1 MFIACDIIT
10 VGEESIMSNNQ
21 NMLKKINEAVDESI
35 QGGAGFKGLKRSDLK
50 GRIAVIAEALNEGMS
65 LNEANELL
73 TSKGFEKL
81 YARSFDESVIIYA
94 FCNRLTFEAWQE
106 LDQSCRTYYE
116 KNLSSGMNNLLNGTL
131 KRAKLKEYL
140 ESESAEDG
148 YATGIVT
155 GLMSKEL
162 EQCETEEEL
171 QQYLASHLKDFTD
184 TREKARYY
192 FCKYLNEYIEDKCS
206 RYLKAAKSGSKRS
219 QLLALEDISFL
230 KPLTELKREA
240 ELDRN
245 KMSYEDKEAFLE
257 ETSVVPGGIFDEFSY
272 YYGYITV
279 DWIELIFERFGSPDE
294 WDEELKAD
302 IVEVLGYREDEAEQ
316 KLRELEAE
324 IIEREEQ
331 LDQEYNRESGTDRKK
346 LYQRYRAG
354 ENYFRAFL
362 NGSRDINRE
371 TLIAFILFISKKMEL
386 KGAMRVDAA
395 RLNIILDNCGFKQ
408 LKPKDNEFDRFII
421 EFINSKTP
429 FIVMEDRVDE
439 QICQGKNFDFY
450 KVYSNA
456 YSHTDEIQKFMQ
468 KQQKKG

>member
-1 MFIACDIIT
+1 
-10 VGEESIMSNNQ
+10 MSDNKNV
-21 NMLKKINEAVDESI
+21 LRKINEAVDETI
-35 QGGAGFKGLKRSDLK
+35 QRGEGLKGVKRSDLK
-50 GRIAVIAEALNEGMS
+50 GRIAVIAEALNQGVS
-65 LNEANELL
+65 LDEVNNLL
-73 TSKGFEKL
+73 VSKGFEKL
-81 YARSFDESVIIYA
+81 YARSFDESIIIYA
-94 FCNRLTFEAWQE
+94 FCNHLTFEEWQA
-106 LDQSCRTYYE
+106 LDQKIRERFEESQ
-116 KNLSSGMNNLLNGTL
+116 SISMNNLLSGTL
-131 KRAKLKEYL
+131 KRSKLKEYL
-140 ESESAEDG
+140 QSESAGEG
-148 YATGIVT
+148 YVTGVMT

-162 EQCETEEEL
+162 EECRTEEEL
-171 QQYLASHLKDFTD
+171 AHYLTNHLKNFTD

-302 IVEVLGYREDEAEQ
+302 IVEVLGYREDETEQ

-421 EFINSKTP
+421 EFIGSKTP

-468 KQQKKG
+468 KQNKKG